1 MINKQFVSLSAQRT
15 HELILERF
23 HPERHKELLQERES
37 AKLAAEKEARIQALL
52 DEYKAKKAQA
62 PHKPSHKPSQQIDTT
77 NKPTNKPDHKDSI
90 KNMFKNKK
98 AR

>member
-1 MINKQFVSLSAQRT
+1 MINQQFVSLSAQRT

-23 HPERHKELLQERES
+23 HPERHQELLQEKES

-52 DEYKAKKAQA
+52 DEYKANKAQA
-62 PHKPSHKPSQQIDTT
+62 THKPSQQIDTT
-77 NKPTNKPDHKDSI
+77 NKPAKKLDHKDSI